1 MLKQLSLLTLLLLT
15 GAAHAQNDL
24 TLKTRAYRQQHEHQL
39 LAEFRGLLAIPNVVY
54 DTVNIRRTSA
64 YIADML
70 RKRGIEPKLLDATTP
85 GVPPAVYGE
94 VRVPGAK
101 QTVIFYAHY
110 DGQPVNPNQWADGL
124 KPFEPSLYTQALD
137 AGGQPISFPKPG
149 EAIDPN
155 WRIYGRSTSDDK
167 AGVFAILSAYDA
179 LRQLNVKPTVN
190 LKFFFEGEE
199 EAGSVHLGEIL
210 EKHKT
215 LLASDLWVIC
225 DGPVHQTGRKQVL
238 FGVRGDVNMELKVFA
253 SKRPLHSG
261 HYGNWAPNP
270 ALMLARLLTS
280 MKDDD
285 GNVLIKGF
293 YDDVTPLSES
303 EKQALAR
310 IPPVDEQLRQELGFG
325 QAEGGGKSLAELL
338 MRPSLN
344 INGFASANIGK
355 LATNII
361 PTSATAALDLRLVLG
376 NDPQRQV
383 QTVIDHVKAQGYYVT
398 QAESI
403 TDEERAKYPRIA
415 RIIAKSGYRA
425 QRTPL
430 DLPIAQT
437 VVKAVQSTVKDPIVV
452 QPSLGGSLPL
462 YLFDQILHTPTIT
475 VPIANH
481 DNNQHAEN
489 ENLRL
494 QNLWD
499 GLETYVALMRL

>member
-1 MLKQLSLLTLLLLT
+1 MKTITLFLLALLLAGT
-15 GAAHAQNDL
+15 GHAQSDL
-24 TLKTRAYRQQHEHQL
+24 TLKTRVYRQQNERKL
-39 LAEFRGLLAIPNVVY
+39 LTEFMGLLALPNVVY
-54 DTVNIRRTSA
+54 DTAGILKTADYV
-64 YIADML
+64 ADML
-70 RKRGIEPKLLDATTP
+70 KRRGIEPQRLAGRTT
-85 GVPPAVYGE
+85 GVPPAIYGE
-94 VRVPGAK
+94 VRVPGATK
-101 QTVIFYAHY
+101 TVVFYAHY
-110 DGQPVNPNQWADGL
+110 DGQPVNPNQWAEGL
-124 KPFEPSLYTQALD
+124 KPFEPVLYSNALD
-137 AGGQPISFPKPG
+137 AGGRAITLPETG
-149 EAIDPN
+149 AIDPN

-167 AGVFAILSAYDA
+167 AGVFTILAAYDA
-179 LRQLNVKPTVN
+179 LMAMNVKPTAN

-199 EAGSVHLGEIL
+199 EAGSTHLSEIL
-210 EKHKT
+210 ERHKDK
-215 LLASDLWVIC
+215 LKSDLWIIC

-238 FGVRGDVNMELKVFA
+238 FGVRGDVNLELKVFA
-253 SKRPLHSG
+253 AKRPLHSG

-293 YDDVTPLSES
+293 YDDVTPLTDL

-310 IPPVDEQLRQELGFG
+310 IPAVDSQLRQELGFV
-325 QAEGGGKSLAELL
+325 QAEGGGRSLADLL

-344 INGFASANIGK
+344 INGFASANVGK
-355 LATNII
+355 MAANVI

-376 NDPQRQV
+376 NDARRQV
-383 QTVIDHVKAQGYYVT
+383 QKVIDHVVAQGYYVT
-398 QAESI
+398 QQESI

-415 RIIAKSGYRA
+415 RVIAKSGYNA
-425 QRTPL
+425 QRTPMN
-430 DLPIAQT
+430 LPIAQT
-437 VVKAVQSTVKDPIVV
+437 VVRAVQSTVQGDIVL

-462 YLFDQILHTPTIT
+462 YLFDQILKTPTIT

>member
-1 MLKQLSLLTLLLLT
+1 MKTITLFLLALLLAGT
-15 GAAHAQNDL
+15 TYAQSDL
-24 TLKTRAYRQQHEHQL
+24 TLKTRVYRQQNERKL
-39 LAEFRGLLAIPNVVY
+39 LTEFMGLLALPNVVY
-54 DTVNIRRTSA
+54 DTAGILKTADYV
-64 YIADML
+64 ADML
-70 RKRGIEPKLLDATTP
+70 KRRGIEPQRLAGRTT
-85 GVPPAVYGE
+85 GVPPAIYGE
-94 VRVPGAK
+94 VRVPGATK
-101 QTVIFYAHY
+101 TVVFYAHY
-110 DGQPVNPNQWADGL
+110 DGQPVNPNQWAEGL
-124 KPFEPSLYTQALD
+124 KPFEPVLYSNALD
-137 AGGQPISFPKPG
+137 AGGRAITLPETG
-149 EAIDPN
+149 AIDPN

-167 AGVFAILSAYDA
+167 AGVFTILAAYDA
-179 LRQLNVKPTVN
+179 LMAMNVKPTAN

-199 EAGSVHLGEIL
+199 EAGSTHLSEIL
-210 EKHKT
+210 ERHKDK
-215 LLASDLWVIC
+215 LKSDLWIIC

-238 FGVRGDVNMELKVFA
+238 FGVRGDVNLELKVFA
-253 SKRPLHSG
+253 AKRPLHSG

-293 YDDVTPLSES
+293 YDDVTPLTDL

-310 IPPVDEQLRQELGFG
+310 IPAVDSQLRQELGFV
-325 QAEGGGKSLAELL
+325 QAEGGGRSLADLL

-344 INGFASANIGK
+344 INGFASANVGK
-355 LATNII
+355 MAANVI

-376 NDPQRQV
+376 NDARRQV
-383 QTVIDHVKAQGYYVT
+383 QKVIDHVVAQGYYVT
-398 QAESI
+398 QQESI

-415 RIIAKSGYRA
+415 RVIAKSGYNA
-425 QRTPL
+425 QRTPMN
-430 DLPIAQT
+430 LPIAQT
-437 VVKAVQSTVKDPIVV
+437 VVKAVQSTVSGDIVL

-462 YLFDQILHTPTIT
+462 YLFDQILKTPTIT

-499 GLETYVALMRL
+499 GLETYAALMRL